1 MAENKKENK
10 TSQSQVKGIR
20 VLDLAYMALF
30 AALMAICSWITIP
43 SGIPFTLQ
51 TFGVFMAVA
60 LLGGKRGTISISLY
74 VLMGIIGLPVYSG
87 FKAGVGHLLGMT
99 GGYIWGFIASALV
112 MWAMMNIKPKN
123 KVVANVY
130 KIFTMLVGLFV
141 CYALGTAQFMYLYLQ
156 KNGAGSATL
165 AMCLGWCVIPYI
177 LPDCIKI
184 ALAFILSERLKRYI
198 PE

>member
-1 MAENKKENK
+1 MTENTKENK
-10 TSQSQVKGIR
+10 TSQSQVKGFR

-60 LLGGKRGTISISLY
+60 LLGGKRGTLSISLY
-74 VLMGIIGLPVYSG
+74 VFMGIIGLPVFSG
-87 FKAGVGHLLGMT
+87 FKAGIGHLLGMT
-99 GGYIWGFIASALV
+99 GGYIWGFIVSALV

-123 KVVANVY
+123 KMVANIY

-141 CYALGTAQFMYLYLQ
+141 CYALGTIQFMNLYLQ